1 MSLGFARE
9 ASLRRK
15 SENSP
20 RFMEFLLYPPFLI
33 RTNGVERG
41 SVCSLPSFIA
51 SSKDRTSGLII
62 APGEVYKPRRAPP
75 LPPPAPPVLKSFP
88 PPSESWGGPLP
99 GGSCINCPQ

>member
-33 RTNGVERG
+33 RTNGV
-41 SVCSLPSFIA
+41 
-51 SSKDRTSGLII
+51 
-62 APGEVYKPRRAPP
+62 
-75 LPPPAPPVLKSFP
+75 
-88 PPSESWGGPLP
+88 
-99 GGSCINCPQ
+99 

>member
-75 LPPPAPPVLKSFP
+75 TPPSGTTSAEILPPSLRVL
-88 PPSESWGGPLP
+88 GGPPAWWVLY
-99 GGSCINCPQ
+99 